1 MSGNIK
7 TGNITGN
14 TGFAIG
20 QGATAN
26 VTITSGVDAGK
37 LAALIAQLQKD
48 IAEAPIPESAKKVL
62 LERAVPSIA
71 EGVEKKQPDLAV
83 RGIERINDQLEGLA
97 VGAEHVSK
105 IGETVKKIGGLLSVG
120 LSTAAPYLAKLMG
133 W

>member
-7 TGNITGN
+7 TGNIVGN

-26 VTITSGVDAGK
+26 VAITSGVDAGE
-37 LAALIAQLQKD
+37 LAKLIAQLRKD
-48 IAEAPIPESAKKVL
+48 ITEAPIPESAKKVM
-62 LERAVPSIA
+62 LERAVPAI
-71 EGVEKKQPDLAV
+71 EQGVSQEQPEKAV
-83 RGIERINDQLEGLA
+83 SGIERINDQLEGLA

-120 LSTAAPYLAKLMG
+120 LTAAAPYLTKLMG

>member
-7 TGNITGN
+7 MGNVSGN

-20 QGATAN
+20 PGATAN
-26 VTITSGVDAGK
+26 VTITSGIDAGQ
-37 LAALIAQLQKD
+37 LANLISQLQRD
-48 IAEAPIPESAKKVL
+48 ITEAPIPESAKKL
-62 LERAVPSIA
+62 MLEKAVPAIA
-71 EGVEKKQPDLAV
+71 EGAEKKQPELAV

-120 LSTAAPYLAKLMG
+120 LTAAAPYLSKLMG

>member
-20 QGATAN
+20 PGATAN

-48 IAEAPIPESAKKVL
+48 IADAPIPESAKKL
-62 LERAVPSIA
+62 MLERAVPSIA

-97 VGAEHVSK
+97 VGAEHVSR

-120 LSTAAPYLAKLMG
+120 LTAAAPYLAKLMG